1 MLGKNITII
10 GGSGGMGQVFGRYFK
25 QHGFNVTLMARIE
38 NKLKTAAESLGVKYE
53 LDLKKSVENADI
65 VMVSIPIHSTTDMI
79 QKIAPLMKKN
89 SLLFDITSLKQE
101 TYRTLRE
108 IQKNYPI
115 NCLSIHPMF
124 GPGIKNMKNYVI
136 IVLRI
141 GGTEQYDEVVNE
153 ILDLFRSDGFTIT
166 ETTPE
171 IHDSRIALT
180 LGVPHMFNILFL
192 NLLKRTNE
200 SLSELTRY
208 TGTTFLLQKVFAES
222 IIQREMEMF
231 GEIQIENEK
240 FHKILEML
248 EDLVKDYKIIIKKK
262 DLEGFKALF
271 SEGLEYSKED
281 NHFNN
286 SYQYFYEFIKIL
298 KEKKDKIN

>member
-10 GGSGGMGQVFGRYFK
+10 GGSGGMGQVFGKYFK
-25 QHGFNVTLMARIE
+25 RHGFNVTLLARNE
-38 NKLKTAAESLGVKYE
+38 NKLKIVAKNLGVNYE

-65 VMVSIPIHSTTDMI
+65 VMISVPINSTSEMI
-79 QKIAPLMKKN
+79 QRIAPLMKKD

-101 TYRTLRE
+101 IYTILRE
-108 IQKNYPI
+108 VQEKYPI
-115 NCLSIHPMF
+115 SCLSIHPMF
-124 GPGIKNMKNYVI
+124 GPGIKTMKNYVI
-136 IVLRI
+136 LVLKI
-141 GGTEQYDEVVNE
+141 DGTEQYNE
-153 ILDLFRSDGFTIT
+153 IINKFLDLFRSDGFIIT
-166 ETTPE
+166 ETTPD

-231 GEIQIENEK
+231 GEIQIKNDK
-240 FHKILEML
+240 FHKILDLL
-248 EDLVKDYKIIIKKK
+248 ENLIEEYKIIIKKK
-262 DLEGFKALF
+262 DLKGFKHLF
-271 SEGLEYSKED
+271 TEALEYSKED
-281 NHFNN
+281 YHFNY
-286 SYQYFYEFIKIL
+286 SYKYFYEFMKIL
-298 KEKKDKIN
+298 KEKKE

>member
-25 QHGFNVTLMARIE
+25 RHGFNVTLLARNE
-38 NKLKTAAESLGVKYE
+38 NKLKIVAENLGVDYE
-53 LDLKKSVENADI
+53 LDLKNSVENADV
-65 VMVSIPIHSTTDMI
+65 VMVSIPIHSTSEMI

-89 SLLFDITSLKQE
+89 SLLFDITSLKQNIYTILNE
-101 TYRTLRE
+101 VYK
-108 IQKNYPI
+108 IYPI
-115 NCLSIHPMF
+115 NCLSLHPMF

-136 IVLRI
+136 LVLKV
-141 GGTEQYDEVVNE
+141 GGTEHYDEIIKE
-153 ILDLFRSDGFTIT
+153 LLDLFKSDGFIIT

-180 LGVPHMFNILFL
+180 LAVPHMFNILFL

-200 SLSELTRY
+200 PLNELTRF

-231 GEIQIENEK
+231 GEIQIENDK
-240 FHKILEML
+240 FLKIL
-248 EDLVKDYKIIIKKK
+248 DLFETLIKEYKAIIMNKDTI
-262 DLEGFKALF
+262 GFNNIF
-271 SEGLEYSKED
+271 TDGLEYSKED

-286 SYQYFYEFIKIL
+286 SYQYFYEFMKIL
-298 KEKKDKIN
+298 KEKKNKDK